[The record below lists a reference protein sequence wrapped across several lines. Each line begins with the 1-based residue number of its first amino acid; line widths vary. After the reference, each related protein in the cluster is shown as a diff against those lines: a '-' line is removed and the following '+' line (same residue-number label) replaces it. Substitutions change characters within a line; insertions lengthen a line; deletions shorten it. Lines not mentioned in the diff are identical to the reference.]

1 MKELFN
7 LTSIME
13 AKRILQEVFKP
24 QLKVEKVSL
33 DEGMGRI
40 AAQDIHA
47 IEQVPN
53 FSRSTK
59 DGYALNAKDTH
70 GASEALPGLLGL
82 REEILMG
89 KETTFTLDKGQSAYI
104 PTGGM
109 LPEGAD
115 AVLMIEYADLLS
127 DDELLAFKEV
137 ASGENVV
144 RKGEDVEVGDLLV
157 PAGKRLR
164 PQELGL
170 LASQGIVEI
179 PVFERFRVGILS
191 TGNEIV
197 APETTP
203 KMGEIRDVNSYILRG
218 EVRSTGAVAKVYP
231 VARDEYQH
239 LYDLVAQAFA
249 ENHMVLISGGSS
261 VGTRDYCLKVLMDL
275 TGTEPLFHGIPLK
288 PGKPAL
294 GATKDGK
301 VLLGL
306 PGHPVS
312 SRTVF
317 DVLAKPLLRTEAD
330 NLWQNTVQGV
340 LTRNV
345 PSEAGR
351 DDHIKVQVRKEN
363 GEIVIHPLL
372 GVSGIVSLLTEGD
385 GEIIIPAGTEGFP
398 EGKQVTVYLY

>member
-7 LTSIME
+7 LTSIPE
-13 AKRILQEVFKP
+13 ARRILQEVFRP
-24 QLKVEKVSL
+24 ELKVEMVSL

-47 IEQVPN
+47 VEQVPN

-59 DGYALNAKDTH
+59 DGYALNAKDTY

-89 KETTFTLDKGQSAYI
+89 EETTFTLAKGQAAYI

-179 PVFERFRVGILS
+179 PVYERFRVGILS

-197 APETTP
+197 APEDTP

-218 EVRSTGAVAKVYP
+218 EVRSTGAVAKIYP

-239 LYDLVAQAFA
+239 LYDLVALAYE

-261 VGTRDYCLKVLMDL
+261 VGTRDYCLKVLKDL
-275 TGTEPLFHGIPLK
+275 TGAEPLFHGIPLK

-294 GATKDGK
+294 GAAKDGK

-317 DVLAKPLLRTEAD
+317 DVLGKPLLRTEAE
-330 NLWQNTVQGV
+330 NLWQSTVQGV

-363 GEIVIHPLL
+363 GEIVVRPLL

>member
-7 LTSIME
+7 LTSIPE
-13 AKRILQEVFKP
+13 AKRILQEVFNP
-24 QLKVEKVSL
+24 TLEVERVAL
-33 DEGMGRI
+33 DDALGRI
-40 AAQDIHA
+40 VAEDIYA

-59 DGYALNAKDTH
+59 DGYALRAQDTF
-70 GASEALPGLLGL
+70 GASEALPGLLKLG
-82 REEILMG
+82 EEILMG
-89 KETTFTLDKGQSAYI
+89 QETIFQLEKGQASYI

-109 LPEGAD
+109 LPEGTD

-127 DDELLAFKEV
+127 DEELLAFKQV
-137 ASGENVV
+137 AAGENVV
-144 RKGEDVEVGDLLV
+144 RKGEDVEVGDRLI

-179 PVFERFRVGILS
+179 AVLERYKVGILS
-191 TGNEIV
+191 TGNEIIP
-197 APETTP
+197 PEDKP

-218 EVRSTGAVAKVYP
+218 EVRSVGAVAKVYP

-239 LYDLVAQAFA
+239 LYDLVAKAFD
-249 ENHMVLISGGSS
+249 ENHLVLISGGSS
-261 VGTRDYCLKVLMDL
+261 VGTRDYCLKVLKDL
-275 TGTEPLFHGIPLK
+275 TGKEPLFHGIPLK

-294 GATKDGK
+294 GASKDGK

-317 DVLAKPLLRTEAD
+317 DVLGKPLLRTASE
-330 NLWQNTVQGV
+330 NRWKNTVMGV

-345 PSEAGR
+345 PSESGR
-351 DDHIKVQVRKEN
+351 DDHIKVKVRESK
-363 GEIVIHPLL
+363 GELEVIPLL
-372 GVSGIVSLLTEGD
+372 GVSGIISLLTEGD

-398 EGKQVTVYLY
+398 EGKWVRVYLY